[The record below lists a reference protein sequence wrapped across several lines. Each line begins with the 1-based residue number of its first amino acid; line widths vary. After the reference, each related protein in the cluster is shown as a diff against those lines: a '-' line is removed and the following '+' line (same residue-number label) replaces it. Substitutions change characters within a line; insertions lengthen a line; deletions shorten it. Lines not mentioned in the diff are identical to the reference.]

1 MNKKLKIIGLGEILW
16 DMLPEG
22 KKLGGAPANF
32 AYYVSKLGQIG
43 IITSRVGNDS
53 LGKEILESMEKLN
66 LNNKYI
72 QIDPNYPTSTVSVK
86 LDSNGQPDYV
96 IHQNVAWDSLDFNES
111 WKHLA
116 KEADV
121 ICFGTLAQRSNKSKN
136 TIFDFL
142 KSARPETIRL
152 LDINIRQNFYSIEVI
167 EESIKLSNILKLNI
181 NELKIIRNLFNYS
194 NNKNEID
201 LCLEIINDFK
211 LDLLCLT
218 KGEKGSIVL
227 NSKEYYEHQG
237 YKVSIVDTVGAGDAF
252 AAAMIVQYIKDKTLK
267 EISDLANRLGSW
279 VSSQSGPTPELSH
292 ELVGVF

>member
-16 DMLPEG
+16 DMLPGG

-32 AYYVSKLGQIG
+32 SFHVSRLGQIS
-43 IITSRVGNDS
+43 ITASRVGNDS
-53 LGKEILESMEKLN
+53 LGKEILESMEKSN

-72 QIDPNYPTSTVSVK
+72 QIDPNYPTGTVSIK
-86 LDSNGQPDYV
+86 LDSNGQPDYE
-96 IHQNVAWDSLDFNES
+96 IHQNVAWDSLDFNKS
-111 WKHLA
+111 WKNLA

-121 ICFGTLAQRSNKSKN
+121 ICFGTLAQRSYQSKN

-142 KSARPETIRL
+142 KSTRPEAIKL

-167 EESIKLSNILKLNI
+167 EESIKLSNILKLNT

-194 NNKNEID
+194 NDKNEID
-201 LCLEIINDFK
+201 LCLDIINDFK

-218 KGEKGSIVL
+218 RGENGSIIL
-227 NSKEYYEHQG
+227 SGKEYFEHKG
-237 YKVSIVDTVGAGDAF
+237 YKVSVADTVGAGDAF
-252 AAAMIVQYIKDKTLK
+252 TAAMIVQYIKAKTLK
-267 EISDLANRLGSW
+267 EISELANRLGSW

-292 ELVGVF
+292 ELVEGF